1 MLDTTF
7 RKFTAWFL
15 LLPSTAFAYNY
26 LWEWPGAVDRFEMKL
41 DNGTYVSVGL
51 PPVTSGTWTLPG
63 DPTLTGNHSA
73 VVRAC
78 SAGICT
84 PDSNILSFTVA
95 PAPKPAA
102 PTNPRLVA
110 AITPPPPITT
120 DSFAGTKA
128 TAPGIGSIA

>member
-26 LWEWPGAVDRFEMKL
+26 LWEWGGAVDRFEMKL
-41 DNGTYVSVGL
+41 DNGAYVSVGL
-51 PPVTSGTWTLPG
+51 PPMASGTWTLPG
-63 DPTLTGNHSA
+63 DPTLTGSHSV

-78 SAGICT
+78 SAGVCT

-110 AITPPPPITT
+110 AIPIPPPTPVE
-120 DSFAGTKA
+120 SPNLTKA
-128 TAPGIGSIA
+128 TA